1 MRQKYL
7 SERSFATC
15 EEMDLFEASADP
27 QLQPLAERLRPQTI
41 ADVIGQDHILGPNKP
56 IAKLLRAGHLM
67 NLIIT
72 GPPGTGKT
80 SFARALANT
89 AKARFVAMN
98 AIDAGVKDLKAAG
111 EAGKENLLG
120 HSEKT
125 LLFVDEI
132 HRFNKSQQDVLLP
145 FLEKG
150 YLYLVGATT
159 EHPSYELNRALISRS
174 QVVQFNRLNEIDFI
188 KLCARLEAIEKV
200 KVQDLLDEVALKT
213 LFQIADGDGRRLLNL
228 LESVLSLYRINQQD
242 FPMKV
247 ENLEELISHKVIAYD
262 KSSDQHYDCISAF
275 IKSVR
280 GSDADAA
287 LYYMAR
293 MLAGGEDPVFIA
305 RRLVILASEDIG
317 NAEPRGLPLAIA
329 GLQAVEA
336 IGLPECAIN
345 LAQVVTFLAS
355 SPKSNRSYMGWNK
368 AKDFVQVTGSPDL
381 PLDLKSGMRNAG
393 SYQYPHDFDKAYVE
407 QNYWP
412 PSLKPQKFYE
422 PVSRGQEKMII
433 EYLKWL
439 KSNGS

>member
-1 MRQKYL
+1 
-7 SERSFATC
+7 
-15 EEMDLFEASADP
+15 MDLFEASVDLS
-27 QLQPLAERLRPQTI
+27 LQPLAERLRPQTI
-41 ADVIGQDHILGPNKP
+41 AEIIGQEHILGPNKP
-56 IAKLLRAGHLM
+56 LAKLLRAGHLM

-80 SFARALANT
+80 TFARALAQT
-89 AKARFVAMN
+89 AKAKFISMN

-111 EAGKENLLG
+111 EAGKDALLA

-174 QVVQFNRLNEIDFI
+174 QVIQFHRLTETDFQ
-188 KLCARLEAIEKV
+188 KLCHRLETMEKV
-200 KVQDLLDEVALKT
+200 KISDLLDEVALKT
-213 LFQIADGDGRRLLNL
+213 LFNIADGDGRRLLNL
-228 LESVLSLYRINQQD
+228 LESVVSLYRINEQN
-242 FPMKV
+242 FPMSV
-247 ENLEELISHKVIAYD
+247 ENLEEFISHKVIAYD
-262 KSSDQHYDCISAF
+262 KASDQHYDCISAF

-336 IGLPECAIN
+336 IGMPECAIN

-355 SPKSNRSYMGWNK
+355 SPKSNRSYMGWNR
-368 AKDFVQVTGSPDL
+368 AKEFVESTGSPDL
-381 PLDLKSGMRNAG
+381 PNDLKSTMRKTSN
-393 SYQYPHDFDKAYVE
+393 YQYPHDFDKAFVE

-412 PSLKPQKFYE
+412 PTLKPQKFYE
-422 PVSRGQEKMII
+422 PSSRGQEKLIT

-439 KSNGS
+439 KGNG

>member
-1 MRQKYL
+1 
-7 SERSFATC
+7 
-15 EEMDLFEASADP
+15 MDLFEASVDSN
-27 QLQPLAERLRPQTI
+27 LQPLAERLRPQTI
-41 ADVIGQDHILGPNKP
+41 AEVIGQEHILGPNKP
-56 IAKLLRAGHLM
+56 LAKLLRSGHLM

-80 SFARALANT
+80 TFARALAQT
-89 AKARFVAMN
+89 AKAKFISMN

-111 EAGKENLLG
+111 EAGKDSLLAN
-120 HSEKT
+120 SEKT

-174 QVVQFNRLNEIDFI
+174 QVVQFHRLTEIDFQKI
-188 KLCARLEAIEKV
+188 CLRLESIEKV
-200 KVQDLLDEVALKT
+200 KVVDLLDEVALKT
-213 LFQIADGDGRRLLNL
+213 LFNIADGDGRRLLNL
-228 LESVLSLYRINQQD
+228 LESVVSLYRINSQD
-242 FPMKV
+242 FPMSV
-247 ENLEELISHKVIAYD
+247 ENLKELISHKVIAYD
-262 KSSDQHYDCISAF
+262 KASDQHYDCISAF

-329 GLQAVEA
+329 GLQAVEV
-336 IGLPECAIN
+336 IGMPECAIN

-355 SPKSNRSYMGWNK
+355 SPKSNRSYMGWNR
-368 AKDFVQVTGSPDL
+368 AKDFVENSGSPDL
-381 PLDLKSGMRNAG
+381 PNDLKSTMRKAG
-393 SYQYPHDFDKAYVE
+393 NYQYPHDFDKAFVE

-412 PSLKPQKFYE
+412 PTLKPQKFYE
-422 PVSRGQEKMII
+422 PSSRGQEKLII

-439 KSNGS
+439 KGNS

>member
-1 MRQKYL
+1 
-7 SERSFATC
+7 
-15 EEMDLFEASADP
+15 MDLFESSADLS
-27 QLQPLAERLRPQTI
+27 LQPLAERLRPQTI
-41 ADVIGQDHILGPNKP
+41 AEVIGQEHILGPNKP
-56 IAKLLRAGHLM
+56 IAKLLRSGHLM

-89 AKARFVAMN
+89 AKARFLSMN
-98 AIDAGVKDLKAAG
+98 AIDAGVKDLKQAG
-111 EAGKENLLG
+111 EGGRDSLLER
-120 HSEKT
+120 SEKT

-159 EHPSYELNRALISRS
+159 EHPSYELNRALISRA
-174 QVVQFNRLNEIDFI
+174 QVVQFNRLNEKDFE
-188 KLCARLEAIEKV
+188 KLCLRLEKIEKV
-200 KVQDLLDEVALKT
+200 KMSNLLDDVALKT
-213 LFQIADGDGRRLLNL
+213 LFNISDGDGRRLLNL
-228 LESVLSLYRINQQD
+228 LESVLSLYRINSEN
-242 FPMKV
+242 FPMNV

-262 KSSDQHYDCISAF
+262 KASDQHYDCISAL
-275 IKSVR
+275 IKSIR
-280 GSDADAA
+280 GSDADAG

-305 RRLVILASEDIG
+305 RRLVILASEDVG
-317 NAEPRGLPLAIA
+317 NAEPRALPLAIA

-336 IGLPECAIN
+336 IGMPECAIN

-355 SPKSNRSYMGWNK
+355 SPKSNRSYTAWNK
-368 AKDFVQVTGSPDL
+368 AQDYVKSTGSPDL
-381 PLDLKSGMRNAG
+381 PLSLKSSMRSSGN
-393 SYQYPHDFDKAYVE
+393 YQYPHDFEKAYIE

-412 PSLKPQKFYE
+412 PELKPQKFYE
-422 PVSRGQEKMII
+422 PSPRGQEKIMI

-439 KSNGS
+439 KANSQ